1 MKAYPDCNGDRVKT
15 CPDCNGDGVVDKD
28 TDDERQC
35 PTCGGL
41 GFVPDDD
48 KDHEEVIKTQAGA
61 SSVRATA
68 NKRQRKI
75 KTCRVEC
82 DGEDI
87 FIVAD
92 GLQIAKRG
100 HPGTPQAKTWVSLE
114 PGWTVRDCG
123 EGDSIEIEYKRQR
136 MH

>member
-1 MKAYPDCNGDRVKT
+1 MRTSLNCSGVKT

-48 KDHEEVIKTQAGA
+48 KGHEEVIKTRAGV
-61 SSVRATA
+61 SSVWVTA
-68 NKRQRKI
+68 SKRQRKI

-92 GLQIAKRG
+92 DLKIAKQG

-114 PGWTVRDCG
+114 PGWIVRDSADG
-123 EGDSIEIEYKRQR
+123 GSIEIEYKV
-136 MH
+136 H